1 MIGRVYESAVNV
13 VVLQESFSLLIV
25 AFDYIT
31 ETRSQI
37 PTIQL
42 KLRTLMIFLTQKPQK
57 TKKQNNTKILSYFG
71 LP

>member
-1 MIGRVYESAVNV
+1 MVVIGRVYESAVNV

-37 PTIQL
+37 STIQL
-42 KLRTLMIFLTQKPQK
+42 KPRTLMIFLTQKPQK
-57 TKKQNNTKILSYFG
+57 NEKTE
-71 LP
+71 